1 MKLFKAILA
10 LFISMALSFTLGAVI
25 SHVAQDFYQVNLPVL
40 VVATLLFV
48 GSIIVE
54 LGMPRQHGMAFA
66 IQQEFWVNYIV
77 GNLFKD
83 SQFVNYCDNEDQ
95 YVLNGSVVH
104 IPTAGATPAVVKNR
118 STYPASVT
126 RRTDVDITYALDV
139 YTTDPIH
146 IPRAEELEV
155 SYDKMGSVLDEHV
168 NALGQVMGDDL
179 LIKWLT
185 NSGTVLR
192 TTGSASAEALAPSAT
207 GTRLAMTKDELRRAA
222 AFMDRNNIPA
232 SERYALI
239 PSDMYQQ
246 LLTDS
251 TLLGRDGIFG
261 GEVDLKNGIIGTLYG
276 FKLMKRSAVAVYDA
290 TPTLKALGAAG
301 AATDNMAAICWQKN
315 AVTKAWGDKEF
326 FEDKKNP
333 LYYGDIYSALCKMG
347 GRVKRT
353 AGVVA
358 IVQA

>member
-1 MKLFKAILA
+1 MKGFKALLGFFVSLA
-10 LFISMALSFTLGAVI
+10 LAFTLGAVV
-25 SHVAQDFYQVNLPVL
+25 SYVAFTEYHIEVSPIAVG
-40 VVATLLFV
+40 TTLFV
-48 GSIIVE
+48 LGAILE
-54 LGMPRQHGMAFA
+54 LGMPKQRGMAYA

-83 SQFVNYCDNEDQ
+83 SQFVNFCDNEDQ

-118 STYPASVT
+118 SSYPASVV

-168 NALGQVMGDDL
+168 SALGQVMGDDL

-185 NSGTVLR
+185 NPGTVLR

-207 GTRLAMTKDELRRAA
+207 GTRLAMTKDELRKAA
-222 AFMDRNNIPA
+222 AYMDRNNIPA

-261 GEVDLKNGIIGTLYG
+261 GEVDLKNGIVGTLYG

-301 AATDNMAAICWQKN
+301 AATDNMAAICWQRN